1 MAFTVQ
7 KRELTL
13 ENPFL
18 YWKGLLVTFI
28 GLLRALKF
36 NLQRHARAIF
46 NKRNNW
52 HISLLSYMHDKTSI
66 FNRKKWGGGGWGG
79 EIEPE

>member
-18 YWKGLLVTFI
+18 YWKGFFVFRKLMVNFI
-28 GLLRALKF
+28 LMKSKVDHDVWMNDLQFYVLF
-36 NLQRHARAIF
+36 NS
-46 NKRNNW
+46 
-52 HISLLSYMHDKTSI
+52 ISVISG
-66 FNRKKWGGGGWGG
+66 R
-79 EIEPE
+79 